1 MKKIKISD
9 VTLREN
15 SFSFKE
21 KIEIVKL
28 LDKLGADVI
37 EVPKIANERTDVL
50 FLHTAAALASN
61 SAVSCPVDL
70 NEKSI
75 DKTVDA
81 LKNAKNPIIHIAVP
95 VSTVQMEYMCHKKP
109 PKILEM
115 IKTLVS
121 YAAEK
126 CKRVEFS
133 ALDASRS
140 DKEFLAEAIKCAVE
154 SGACAVTICD
164 NAGVMLPAEFEE
176 LVKYVCVS
184 VPAVK
189 DIEIYCECSDEL
201 SLSIASAMSAV
212 GADACGIKT
221 TMSGNYA
228 SSLKG
233 VAHIIH
239 TRGDAVGICA
249 GLKYT
254 NLNSLIDNFAK
265 LTGRYTKTADRTSD
279 YSEINLESG
288 DDIEKVSSAAKLLGY
303 DLSEEDIAN
312 VYEEFNKVSG
322 KKKIG
327 AKELDAIV
335 ASAALQVP
343 PTYKVK
349 SYVINNGNIISAT
362 ANIILSKGDEEL
374 CGVSVGDGPIDSAF
388 RAIEQ
393 IIGFHY
399 ELDDFQIQAVT
410 EGKEAVGSAVVRL
423 RSEGKLYAGRGVSTD
438 IIGAS
443 IYAYINALNKICFE
457 K

>member
-15 SFSFKE
+15 SYSFKE
-21 KIEIVKL
+21 KIEAVKL

-37 EVPKIANERTDVL
+37 EVPKIVNDRTDVL
-50 FLHTAAALASN
+50 FLHTVAPLAVN
-61 SAVSCPVDL
+61 SAVSCPVEL
-70 NEKSI
+70 TKESI
-75 DKTVDA
+75 DKTADA
-81 LKNAKNPIIHIAVP
+81 IKGAKKPVIHIAVP

-109 PKILEM
+109 QKILEM
-115 IKTLVS
+115 IKELVS
-121 YAAEK
+121 YAAEE
-126 CKRVEFS
+126 CESVEFS
-133 ALDASRS
+133 ALDATRS
-140 DKEFLAEAIKCAVE
+140 DREFLAEALGAAVE
-154 SGACAVTICD
+154 SGAKAVTICD
-164 NAGVMLPAEFEE
+164 NAGVMLPAEFEK
-176 LVKYVCVS
+176 LIKYVS
-184 VPAVK
+184 ENAK
-189 DIEIYCECSDEL
+189 GIENAELYCECSDEL
-201 SLSIASAMSAV
+201 NLSIASAMSAV
-212 GADACGIKT
+212 GADVCGIKT

-228 SSLKG
+228 SDLKA

-254 NLNSLIDNFAK
+254 KLNSLIDNFDRLMGGYVK
-265 LTGRYTKTADRTSD
+265 TGDKIGE
-279 YSEINLESG
+279 YSEIILESG
-288 DDIEKVSSAAKLLGY
+288 DDIEKVSSAAKMLGY
-303 DLSEEDIAN
+303 DLSEEDVAN
-312 VYEEFNKVSG
+312 VYEEFCKVSG

-343 PTYKVK
+343 PTYKLK

-362 ANIILSKGDEEL
+362 ANIALSKGGEEL
-374 CGVSVGDGPIDSAF
+374 GGVAVGDGPIDAAF

-410 EGKEAVGSAVVRL
+410 EGREAVGSAVVRL